1 MRFYLVQEASSYP
14 AFQSN
19 DTDSTEF
26 VEFIKIYNK
35 ASQSSGI
42 GNTFVAVESNE
53 KIGSFS
59 ISNVSIKLSNMT
71 CYENKEA
78 IQAIKITDI
87 KLDNNYKDYIE
98 IERHFLSEAIKL
110 IVLIAKS
117 SYKRII
123 LLDTSITNLKSIE
136 EYGFIPLV
144 NLPHTLLLSINKVE
158 EAKIVT
164 QA

>member
-78 IQAIKITDI
+78 IQAIK
-87 KLDNNYKDYIE
+87 LIE
-98 IERHFLSEAIKL
+98 
-110 IVLIAKS
+110 LIAKS